1 MELSRD
7 EVVQIA
13 KEAAHQVIES
23 LNRYPVQYEVPR
35 DIEEGLRQ
43 SMIEESTAA
52 NWYRR
57 RGMDT
62 RLKGDTVTADLYEH
76 IAREENQHYQQF
88 KERLDV
94 LIPVLSHV
102 EG

>member
-13 KEAAHQVIES
+13 QEAAQKVLEEMH
-23 LNRYPVQYEVPR
+23 RYPVQYEVPA
-35 DIEEGLRQ
+35 DIEDGLRQ

-57 RGMDT
+57 RGMDA
-62 RLKGDTVTADLYEH
+62 RLKGDTTTADLYEH
-76 IAREENQHYQQF
+76 IAQEEDQHHQEF
-88 KERLDV
+88 KVRADAV
-94 LIPVLSHV
+94 IPVATD
-102 EG
+102 

>member
-1 MELSRD
+1 MELSR
-7 EVVQIA
+7 E
-13 KEAAHQVIES
+13 EVIEIAQEVAQKVLEN
-23 LNRYPVQYEVPR
+23 LNHYPLQYEVPR

-57 RGMDT
+57 RGMDA

-76 IAREENQHYQQF
+76 IAREEDHHYQEF
-88 KERLDV
+88 KERV
-94 LIPVLSHV
+94 NTLISPKSS
-102 EG
+102 

>member
-1 MELSRD
+1 MELSRE
-7 EVVQIA
+7 EVIEIA
-13 KEAAHQVIES
+13 QEAAQKVLES

-57 RGMDT
+57 RGMDA

-76 IAREENQHYQQF
+76 IAKEEDTHYQEF
-88 KERLDV
+88 KERLDILV
-94 LIPVLSHV
+94 PVLSHM